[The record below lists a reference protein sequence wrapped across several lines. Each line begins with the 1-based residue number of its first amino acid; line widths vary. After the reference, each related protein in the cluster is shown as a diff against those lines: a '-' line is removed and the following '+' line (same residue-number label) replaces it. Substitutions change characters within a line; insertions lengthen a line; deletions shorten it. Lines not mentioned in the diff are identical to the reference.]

1 MAIFSCLCKNHFFN
15 ERRWPLKG
23 SSRVW
28 LKLLTNPLQD
38 DKLFLLGL
46 PTLKAVQNEFLAV
59 VPNYVGNAFYK
70 SFVVLLTVRVI
81 LPLWGQYYLFSQQ
94 NPVWQFTFVYLSC
107 TYPLIQHSTFV
118 LICLLQVEHTTT
130 YTTPTYYFCTY
141 MTRTY
146 YFCSCTTLTTY
157 LLKSERETW

>member
-15 ERRWPLKG
+15 EGRWPLKG

-38 DKLFLLGL
+38 DKLFLLGF
-46 PTLKAVQNEFLAV
+46 PTLNAVQIEFLAV
-59 VPNYVGNAFYK
+59 VPDYVGNAFYK

-94 NPVWQFTFVYLSC
+94 NPV
-107 TYPLIQHSTFV
+107 
-118 LICLLQVEHTTT
+118 
-130 YTTPTYYFCTY
+130 
-141 MTRTY
+141 
-146 YFCSCTTLTTY
+146 
-157 LLKSERETW
+157 